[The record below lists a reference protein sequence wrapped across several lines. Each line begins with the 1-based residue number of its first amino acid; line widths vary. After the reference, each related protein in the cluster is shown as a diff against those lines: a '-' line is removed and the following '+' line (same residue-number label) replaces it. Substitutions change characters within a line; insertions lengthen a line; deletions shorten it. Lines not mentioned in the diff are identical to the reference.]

1 MTEDRLTATAE
12 RGAGTQHLDVL
23 DRVLQVARSD
33 NYQGYSK
40 HDGLNS
46 PLLARVGGESRLRRL
61 GAIQVVTR
69 SPVDIR
75 PLVGVRKARNAK
87 GLSLFARALLARH
100 RMTVLSRGDDP
111 AIPPAPPDGGKTV
124 LSRGDDPAI
133 PPAPPDGGKTEAD
146 DAREARELL
155 DWLIEHPAPGFEWLC
170 WGYPYPWQDVGFFA
184 PRDFPNRVVTS
195 FVGQALLDGYET
207 LRDDRYLDAA
217 RQAVRF
223 LLEAPKT
230 LYEDDD
236 RRCVSYVPDL
246 SVDWIVMDVSALAG
260 ALAARLGALT
270 DDKELAREGG
280 RLVRYVVSKQ
290 TDYGAWFYA
299 DPPSASHITHDN
311 YHTGFILD
319 AILQYGLVTG
329 SDEFESAYRRGIEFY
344 ERRLFEPDGAA
355 RFMSDRRYPVDIH
368 GCAQG
373 IITFSLQQ
381 RHRGAGAET
390 AARVLAWTLGHMWDP
405 GSGWFYYQ
413 RRRGYR
419 TRIRELR
426 WCQGWMSWAL
436 ASYLEN
442 CGG

>member
-1 MTEDRLTATAE
+1 MTEDPFTAIAR
-12 RGAGTQHLDVL
+12 RGAGMHLDVL
-23 DRVLQVARSD
+23 SRVLQTARSD
-33 NYQGYSK
+33 RYEGYSK

-46 PLLARVGGESRLRRL
+46 PVLARLAGRSRLRRL

-69 SPVDIR
+69 SPVDVR
-75 PLVGVRKARNAK
+75 PLAGVRKARNAK
-87 GLSLFARALLARH
+87 GVSLFARALLARH
-100 RMTVLSRGDDP
+100 RMTGS
-111 AIPPAPPDGGKTV
+111 
-124 LSRGDDPAI
+124 
-133 PPAPPDGGKTEAD
+133 AD
-146 DAREARELL
+146 DADEARDLL
-155 DWLIEHPAPGFEWLC
+155 DWLISHPAPGFDGLC
-170 WGYPYPWQDVGFFA
+170 WGYPYPWQDIGFFA

-207 LRDDRYLDAA
+207 LQDRRYLDAA
-217 RQAVRF
+217 GLAVRF

-230 LYEDDD
+230 LFEDDD
-236 RRCVSYVPDL
+236 RRCLSYVPDRDI
-246 SVDWIVMDVSALAG
+246 DWIVMDVSALAG
-260 ALAARLGALT
+260 ALTARLGAIRG
-270 DDKELAREGG
+270 DSELVREGG

-319 AILQYGLVTG
+319 AILQYGLSAG

-344 ERRLFEPDGAA
+344 EQRLFEPSGAA
-355 RFMSDRRYPVDIH
+355 RFMSDREYPIDIH

-373 IITFSLQQ
+373 VITFSLQQ
-381 RHRGAGAET
+381 RHLGTGAAPAT
-390 AARVLAWTLGHMWDP
+390 RVLEWTLENMWDP
-405 GSGWFYYQ
+405 ASGWFYYQ
-413 RRRGYR
+413 RRRYFR

-442 CGG
+442 CGGEA

>member
-1 MTEDRLTATAE
+1 MTKDRYTATVY
-12 RGAGTQHLDVL
+12 RGAGTAMEVL
-23 DRVLQVARSD
+23 DRVLQTARSD
-33 NYQGYSK
+33 RYEGYSK

-46 PLLARVGGESRLRRL
+46 PFLARLAGESRLRRL

-69 SPVDIR
+69 SPVDMR
-75 PLVGVRKARNAK
+75 SMVGVRKARNPK

-100 RMTVLSRGDDP
+100 RMTGS
-111 AIPPAPPDGGKTV
+111 
-124 LSRGDDPAI
+124 
-133 PPAPPDGGKTEAD
+133 AD

-155 DWLIEHPAPGFEWLC
+155 DWLIDHPAPGFDWLC

-184 PRDFPNRVVTS
+184 PRHFPNRVVTS

-207 LRDDRYLDAA
+207 LQDVRYLEAA
-217 RQAVRF
+217 RLAVRF

-230 LYEDDD
+230 LHEDDE
-236 RRCVSYVPDL
+236 RRCLSYVPDRDI
-246 SVDWIVMDVSALAG
+246 DWIVMDVSALAG
-260 ALAARLGALT
+260 GLAARLGAIL
-270 DDKELAREGG
+270 DDAELVRQGG

-319 AILQYGLVTG
+319 AILQYGLSAG
-329 SDEFESAYRRGIEFY
+329 SGEFESAYRRGIEFY
-344 ERRLFEPDGAA
+344 EQRLFEPNGAA
-355 RFMSDRRYPVDIH
+355 RFMSDREYPIDIH

-373 IITFSLQQ
+373 VITFSLQQ
-381 RHRGAGAET
+381 HHLGVGSAT
-390 AARVLAWTLGHMWDP
+390 ATRVLEWTLENMWDP
-405 GSGWFYYQ
+405 ASGWFYYQ
-413 RRRGYR
+413 RRRYFR

-442 CGG
+442 CGGEA

>member
-1 MTEDRLTATAE
+1 MTEDRYTATAE
-12 RGAGTQHLDVL
+12 RGAATDGSGNHGSATLGGGTHLAVL
-23 DRVLQVARSD
+23 DRVLQTARSD
-33 NYQGYSK
+33 DYEGYSK

-46 PLLARVGGESRLRRL
+46 PVLASLAGGSRLRRL

-100 RMTVLSRGDDP
+100 RITGS
-111 AIPPAPPDGGKTV
+111 
-124 LSRGDDPAI
+124 
-133 PPAPPDGGKTEAD
+133 AD

-155 DWLIEHPAPGFEWLC
+155 DWLIDHPAKFDGLC

-207 LRDDRYLDAA
+207 LRDERYLDAA
-217 RQAVRF
+217 THAVWF

-230 LYEDDD
+230 LFEDDD
-236 RRCVSYVPDL
+236 RRCVSYVPDR
-246 SVDWIVMDVSALAG
+246 SIDWIVMDVSALAG
-260 ALAARLGALT
+260 ALAARLGAITGDGDLI
-270 DDKELAREGG
+270 REGG

-319 AILQYGLVTG
+319 AILKYGLSAG
-329 SDEFESAYRRGIEFY
+329 SDEFEPAYRRGIEFY
-344 ERRLFEPDGAA
+344 EQRLFEPSGAA
-355 RFMSDRRYPVDIH
+355 RFMNDRLYPIDIH

-373 IITFSLQQ
+373 VITFSLQQ
-381 RHRGAGAET
+381 RHLGAGAAT
-390 AARVLAWTLGHMWDP
+390 AARVLEWTLGHMWDP
-405 GSGWFYYQ
+405 KTGWFYYQ
-413 RRRGYR
+413 SRRGYR

-442 CGG
+442 CAGQG

>member
-1 MTEDRLTATAE
+1 
-12 RGAGTQHLDVL
+12 VL
-23 DRVLQVARSD
+23 DRVLQTARSD
-33 NYQGYSK
+33 RYEGYSK

-46 PLLARVGGESRLRRL
+46 PFLARLAGESRLRRL

-69 SPVDIR
+69 SPVDVR
-75 PLVGVRKARNAK
+75 SMVGVRKARNPK

-100 RMTVLSRGDDP
+100 RMTGS
-111 AIPPAPPDGGKTV
+111 A
-124 LSRGDDPAI
+124 
-133 PPAPPDGGKTEAD
+133 E

-155 DWLIEHPAPGFEWLC
+155 DWLIDHPAPGFDWLC

-184 PRDFPNRVVTS
+184 PRHFPNRVVTS

-207 LRDDRYLDAA
+207 LQDVRYLEAA
-217 RQAVRF
+217 GLAVRF

-230 LYEDDD
+230 LHEDDE
-236 RRCVSYVPDL
+236 RRCLSYVPDRDI
-246 SVDWIVMDVSALAG
+246 DWIVMDVSALAG
-260 ALAARLGALT
+260 ALAARMGAIL
-270 DDKELAREGG
+270 DDVELVRQGG

-290 TDYGAWFYA
+290 TDYGAWFYT

-319 AILQYGLVTG
+319 AILQYGMSAD

-344 ERRLFEPDGAA
+344 EQRLFEANGAA
-355 RFMSDRRYPVDIH
+355 RFMSDREYPIDIH

-381 RHRGAGAET
+381 HHFGVGSAT
-390 AARVLAWTLGHMWDP
+390 ATRVLQWTLENMWDP
-405 GSGWFYYQ
+405 ASGWFYYQ
-413 RRRGYR
+413 RRRYFR

-442 CGG
+442 RGGEA

>member
-1 MTEDRLTATAE
+1 
-12 RGAGTQHLDVL
+12 VL
-23 DRVLQVARSD
+23 DRVLQTARSD
-33 NYQGYSK
+33 RYEGYSK

-46 PLLARVGGESRLRRL
+46 PFLARLAGESRLRRL

-69 SPVDIR
+69 SPVDVR
-75 PLVGVRKARNAK
+75 SMVGVRKARNPK

-100 RMTVLSRGDDP
+100 RMTGS
-111 AIPPAPPDGGKTV
+111 A
-124 LSRGDDPAI
+124 
-133 PPAPPDGGKTEAD
+133 E

-155 DWLIEHPAPGFEWLC
+155 DWLIDHPAPGFDWLC

-184 PRDFPNRVVTS
+184 PRHFPNRVVTS

-207 LRDDRYLDAA
+207 LQDVRYLEAA
-217 RQAVRF
+217 GLAVRF

-230 LYEDDD
+230 LHEDDE
-236 RRCVSYVPDL
+236 RRCLSYVPDRDI
-246 SVDWIVMDVSALAG
+246 DWIVMDVSALAG
-260 ALAARLGALT
+260 ALAARMGAIL
-270 DDKELAREGG
+270 DDVELVRQGG

-290 TDYGAWFYA
+290 TDYGAWFYT

-319 AILQYGLVTG
+319 AILQYGMSAD

-344 ERRLFEPDGAA
+344 EQRLFEANGAA
-355 RFMSDRRYPVDIH
+355 RFMSDREYPIDIH

-381 RHRGAGAET
+381 HHFGVGSAT
-390 AARVLAWTLGHMWDP
+390 ATRVLQWTLENMWDP
-405 GSGWFYYQ
+405 ASGWFYYQ
-413 RRRGYR
+413 RRRYFR

-442 CGG
+442 CGGEA